1 MIIADTFAQFL
12 VQHLITV
19 ITKIYAKHIRFCIL
33 TREFFATALS
43 SSSPILI
50 SWIVVNIE
58 INSSLEVKPIWDT
71 NLRNVPQ
78 SKRIDSFMR
87 HDGKSIFFQ
96 ILNSLDEEILDNIN
110 MFLLKSFL
118 PLKPRPCM
126 ISFLLLRKPGMWKIP
141 YNPIISLFNNLL
153 THQLILIRLQM
164 INIHPIYNIDIPKL
178 FELVQ
183 YMPKRVLIH
192 LEQLLPCIVGC
203 DCDESWGIV
212 RLFVGEPFYYW

>member
-1 MIIADTFAQFL
+1 MKPFPKIDIFIIWECKIIMNIDFL
-12 VQHLITV
+12 VFRKLFV
-19 ITKIYAKHIRFCIL
+19 
-33 TREFFATALS
+33 
-43 SSSPILI
+43 
-50 SWIVVNIE
+50 
-58 INSSLEVKPIWDT
+58 
-71 NLRNVPQ
+71 
-78 SKRIDSFMR
+78 
-87 HDGKSIFFQ
+87 
-96 ILNSLDEEILDNIN
+96 
-110 MFLLKSFL
+110 LLKSFF

-192 LEQLLPCIVGC
+192 LEQLIPCIVGC